1 MQMARKI
8 AAGNWKM
15 NGLGASLSEIPALPA
30 ARNCTV
36 VICPPATLITRAAA
50 LAGQVQI
57 GGQDCHAKPFGAHTG
72 DVSAEML
79 AEAGASHV
87 IVGHSERRQ
96 DHGETDATVRA
107 KVLAAARAG
116 LVPILCLGETEA
128 QRDAGQTLA
137 VVAAQLAE
145 SLPEGTNPA
154 KLVIAYEPVWAI
166 GTGRTPTDAQIT
178 EVHRHLRAE
187 LARAFGA
194 AAAAD
199 VPLLYGG
206 SVKPSNAAAIFAL
219 PDVDGALVGGASL
232 AAADFGA
239 IITALDAA

>member
-1 MQMARKI
+1 MARKI

-15 NGLGASLSEIPALPA
+15 NGLGASLSELSALPA
-30 ARNCTV
+30 AQRCTV
-36 VICPPATLITRAAA
+36 VICPPATLIARAAA

-57 GGQDCHAKPFGAHTG
+57 GGQDCHAKPSGAHTG

-96 DHGETDATVRA
+96 DYGETDATVRA

-137 VVAAQLAE
+137 VVSAQLAG
-145 SLPEGTNPA
+145 SLPDGTNPA

-194 AAAAD
+194 AAAD

-232 AAADFGA
+232 AAADFGT